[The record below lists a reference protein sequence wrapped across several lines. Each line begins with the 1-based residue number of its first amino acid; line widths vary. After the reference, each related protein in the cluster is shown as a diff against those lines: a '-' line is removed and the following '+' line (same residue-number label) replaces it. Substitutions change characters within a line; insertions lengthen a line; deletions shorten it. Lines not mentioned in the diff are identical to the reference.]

1 MPDRRQSPRDIANPE
16 PCWIRMRME
25 RHGPYIPARIYQGI
39 KGLTAEIDGAETDVD
54 RVWSSGDLIT
64 EREWLQL
71 IADRKRPRP
80 F

>member
-1 MPDRRQSPRDIANPE
+1 
-16 PCWIRMRME
+16 ME

-39 KGLTAEIDGAETDVD
+39 KGLTAEIDGVTTDVE

-64 EREWLQL
+64 EREWLTL
-71 IADRKRPRP
+71 VADRKRPRP